1 MIKSMW
7 RDVPRRNALGE
18 IMQQGVEEPG
28 PKRVAHSPM
37 FPVDDPQP
45 RLQAEFAEFLR
56 GKSVAIVGKGVRE
69 DEPENPEWG
78 KRIDSYDVVV
88 RVHWPIPYHGDILPG
103 HTSEQKS
110 EIKWDPP
117 PFVPKKWQPIVGS
130 KTHIFYTTIVDAGR
144 GWCKSIIQ
152 AFRDE
157 GGLFICEMHPSI
169 ISHLPSGML
178 KEHTEVRQV
187 SVYVH
192 HRLYDLLGSQPFG
205 GTMAV
210 VDILRHAVREVY
222 ITRMPCFFSNS
233 HLDGFRGPNPQA
245 IPPNDL
251 RFLKGLWEDN
261 RDRITVDPFME
272 YVFDKF
278 GNKTTVTTQDFP
290 EFEAGSRHD
299 TPEFTQYRRDMGFEP
314 LKLKEPDR
322 TKAIVKEIR
331 ETAQQISHSNPSPVL
346 HGETELRDL
355 YEVALGLH
363 DTADVTGHVI
373 QCGTYRGGSA
383 AVLAMALKNRHATLP
398 VITIDNFN
406 YARNNDETSETTD
419 DVFLAH
425 KRLLDTLELQKYI
438 NSVWGDDVEFL
449 SKSWNMPIRMAVID
463 SSHSY
468 EHTWKEI
475 NAISPHIVP
484 GGWMV
489 FHDYRPQSMGVP
501 HSIHE
506 WLPTLDR
513 RYKLFE
519 SPVYAFIQLL

>member
-37 FPVDDPQP
+37 FPVDDPQS
-45 RLQAEFAEFLR
+45 RLQEEFAQFLR
-56 GKSVAIVGKGVRE
+56 GKSVAIVGKGLRE

-88 RVHWPIPYHGDILPG
+88 RVHWPIPYHGDVLPG
-103 HTSEQKS
+103 HTSEQKPG
-110 EIKWDPP
+110 IKWDPP
-117 PFVPKKWQPIVGS
+117 PFVPEKWQPIVGS
-130 KTHIFYTTIVDAGR
+130 KTHIFYTTIADGGR
-144 GWCKSIIQ
+144 DWCKSIVDT
-152 AFRDE
+152 FRDE
-157 GGLFICEMHPSI
+157 GGRFICELNPGI
-169 ISHLPSGML
+169 VKRPPRGML

-187 SVYVH
+187 PF
-192 HRLYDLLGSQPFG
+192 LYRYLCGVLDSEPFG

-210 VDILRHAVREVY
+210 VDILRHAVSEVF
-222 ITRMPCFFSNS
+222 ITRMPCFFSDS
-233 HLDGFRGPNPQA
+233 HPDGFRGPSPRA
-245 IPPNDL
+245 MPPNDL
-251 RFLKGLWEDN
+251 RFLRGLWENN
-261 RDRITVDPFME
+261 RDRITIDPFME

-278 GNKTTVTTQDFP
+278 GNKTTVATQDFP
-290 EFEAGSRHD
+290 MFEAGSRHD

-322 TKAIVKEIR
+322 TKVVVKKIR
-331 ETAQQISHSNPSPVL
+331 DTAREISHSNPSPVL

-363 DTADVTGHVI
+363 DTTDDFGHVV

-383 AVLAMALKNRHATLP
+383 AVLAMALKNRRAKAR
-398 VITIDNFN
+398 VITIDNFTW
-406 YARNNDETSETTD
+406 ARNNKEISETVD

-425 KRLLDTLELQKYI
+425 KRLLEILELQNYI
-438 NSVWGDDVEFL
+438 VSIWHKDLDFL
-449 SKSWNMPIRMAVID
+449 DKLWNMPIKLAVID

-489 FHDYRPQSMGVP
+489 FHDYTPRSIGVP
-501 HSIHE
+501 RAIHE
-506 WLPTLDR
+506 WLPKLDR